1 MSKRYLKTAVIKEL
15 YAKSGNRCSFPG
27 CDCELF
33 VEGNNVS
40 EICHIQGLEKGRA
53 RFNPK
58 LSENVANSLD
68 NLILLCA
75 IHHKII
81 DQSPSKYTVEELKRM
96 KKKHEK
102 RIAKYNKPKKFYRK
116 LRKIFLN
123 REFDIILLGHD
134 FSAIFPKQYFD
145 AMEKG
150 CCEIKKLIQK
160 DCTLDVP
167 DEEIEEVRC
176 FAEDLEY
183 FLDNVAI
190 GYKLTNTG
198 YVKPQ
203 YDEYAEA
210 IHKNWEKIC
219 NAYNKCKSLGT
230 KAI

>member
-40 EICHIQGLEKGRA
+40 EICHIQGLEKGSA

-145 AMEKG
+145 AMEK
-150 CCEIKKLIQK
+150 
-160 DCTLDVP
+160 
-167 DEEIEEVRC
+167 
-176 FAEDLEY
+176 
-183 FLDNVAI
+183 
-190 GYKLTNTG
+190 
-198 YVKPQ
+198 KPGN
-203 YDEYAEA
+203 EA
-210 IHKNWEKIC
+210 
-219 NAYNKCKSLGT
+219 AYG
-230 KAI
+230 